1 MKNIVGQTKD
11 SVKVEI
17 KDVSADHKNE
27 HPDRLVVSL
36 TITAGGKHI
45 TSFGNGTA
53 TVSLP
58 YELKTG
64 EKAEDVTVWY
74 LAEDGTMSEVPC
86 SYDPAT
92 KLATFKVNHFSLYV
106 VGTADTSKW
115 INPFRDVKES
125 SWYYDAVSYVS
136 ANGMMNRYINTAFKP
151 GAKPPGAGSSTSLGA
166 WRTNETAK
174 E

>member
-1 MKNIVGQTKD
+1 LKNIVGQTKD

-125 SWYYDAVSYVS
+125 SWYYDAAV
-136 ANGMMNRYINTAFKP
+136 MFQQTA
-151 GAKPPGAGSSTSLGA
+151 
-166 WRTNETAK
+166 
-174 E
+174 